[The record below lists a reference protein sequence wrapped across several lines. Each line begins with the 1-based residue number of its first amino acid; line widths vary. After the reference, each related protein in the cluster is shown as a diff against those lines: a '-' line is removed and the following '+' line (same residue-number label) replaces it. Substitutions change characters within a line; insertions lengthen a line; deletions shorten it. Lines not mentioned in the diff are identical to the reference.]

1 MNNRFSITLFLTIV
15 TTNIILYFFLPSNIV
30 TKWDFNGTPTSTMD
44 KATFVIVNIIICSFV
59 FFLFLALSKAAS
71 NQKFLHLIGN
81 AMLLFLF
88 FVDIVIALI
97 SLGFSLP
104 LDHFIFLTLGL
115 LFILIGYFSSK
126 IDTTKST
133 VSLEWNDKH
142 LEKRA
147 SNICSISMMIAGI
160 FLAGLPFIVSA
171 PYRGYAILT
180 IILGMTLVIL
190 PSTIYLLIKDSKQ
203 STSKKNRRLHPS
215 YFS

>member
-1 MNNRFSITLFLTIV
+1 MNNRFSIALFLTIIM
-15 TTNIILYFFLPSNIV
+15 TNIILYFFLPFSIV

-44 KATFVIVNIIICSFV
+44 KGTFVIVNIIICSFV

-71 NQKFLHLIGN
+71 NQKFLLWIGN
-81 AMLLFLF
+81 TILLFLF

-97 SLGFSLP
+97 ALGFSLP
-104 LDHFIFLTLGL
+104 LNHFIFLGLGL

-126 IDTTKST
+126 IDTTEST

-147 SNICSISMMIAGI
+147 SNICSISMIIAGI
-160 FLAGLPFIVSA
+160 LLAGLPFIVST
-171 PYRGYAILT
+171 PYRGYAILA

-190 PSTIYLLIKDSKQ
+190 PSTIYLLMKDSKQ
-203 STSKKNRRLHPS
+203 STS
-215 YFS
+215 

>member
-1 MNNRFSITLFLTIV
+1 MNNRFSIVLFTTII
-15 TTNIILYFFLPSNIV
+15 TTNIILYFILPSSIV
-30 TKWDFNGTPTSTMD
+30 SKWDFNGTPTSTMD
-44 KATFVIVNIIICSFV
+44 KSTFVIVNIIICSFL

-71 NQKFLHLIGN
+71 NQKSPLWIGN
-81 AMLLFLF
+81 TILLFLF

-97 SLGFSLP
+97 ALGFTLP
-104 LDHFIFLTLGL
+104 LDHLIFLALGL

-133 VSLEWNDKH
+133 ISLEWNDKH

-160 FLAGLPFIVSA
+160 FLAGIPFIVSA

-180 IILGMTLVIL
+180 IILGMTIVIL
-190 PSTIYLLIKDSKQ
+190 PSTIYLLMKDSKQ
-203 STSKKNRRLHPS
+203 STHIKR
-215 YFS
+215 

>member
-1 MNNRFSITLFLTIV
+1 TLFLTIV

-71 NQKFLHLIGN
+71 NQKFLLWIGN
-81 AMLLFLF
+81 TILLFLF

-97 SLGFSLP
+97 ALGFSLP
-104 LDHFIFLTLGL
+104 LDHFIFLGLGL

-126 IDTTKST
+126 IDTTEST

-147 SNICSISMMIAGI
+147 SNICSISMIIAGI
-160 FLAGLPFIVSA
+160 LLAGLPFIVST

-203 STSKKNRRLHPS
+203 STS
-215 YFS
+215 

>member
-1 MNNRFSITLFLTIV
+1 MNNRFSIALFLTIIM
-15 TTNIILYFFLPSNIV
+15 TNIILYFFLPLRIV

-44 KATFVIVNIIICSFV
+44 KGTFVIVNIIICSFV
-59 FFLFLALSKAAS
+59 FFLFFALSKAAS
-71 NQKFLHLIGN
+71 NQKFLLWIGN
-81 AMLLFLF
+81 TILLFLF
-88 FVDIVIALI
+88 FVDIVITLI
-97 SLGFSLP
+97 ALGFSLP
-104 LDHFIFLTLGL
+104 LDHFIFIALGL

-126 IDTTKST
+126 INPSKST
-133 VSLEWNDKH
+133 VSLEWNDKY

-147 SNICSISMMIAGI
+147 ANICSISMIIAGI
-160 FLAGLPFIVSA
+160 LLAGLPFIVSA

>member
-44 KATFVIVNIIICSFV
+44 KGTFVIVNIIICSFV

-97 SLGFSLP
+97 VLGFSLP
-104 LDHFIFLTLGL
+104 LDHFIFLALGL
-115 LFILIGYFSSK
+115 LFILIAYFSSK

-147 SNICSISMMIAGI
+147 SNICSISMIIAGS

-171 PYRGYAILT
+171 PYKGYAILA

-203 STSKKNRRLHPS
+203 STHLKR
-215 YFS
+215 

>member
-71 NQKFLHLIGN
+71 NQKFLLWIGN
-81 AMLLFLF
+81 TILLFLF

-97 SLGFSLP
+97 ALGFSLP
-104 LDHFIFLTLGL
+104 LDHFIFLGLGL

-126 IDTTKST
+126 IDTTEST

-147 SNICSISMMIAGI
+147 SNICSISMIIAGI
-160 FLAGLPFIVSA
+160 LLAGLPFIVST

-203 STSKKNRRLHPS
+203 STS
-215 YFS
+215 

>member
-15 TTNIILYFFLPSNIV
+15 TANIILYFFLPSNIV

-71 NQKFLHLIGN
+71 NQKFLLWIGN
-81 AMLLFLF
+81 TILLFLF

-104 LDHFIFLTLGL
+104 LDHFIFLGLGL

-126 IDTTKST
+126 IDTTEST

-147 SNICSISMMIAGI
+147 SNICSISMIIAGI
-160 FLAGLPFIVSA
+160 LLAGLPFIVST

-203 STSKKNRRLHPS
+203 STS
-215 YFS
+215 

>member
-15 TTNIILYFFLPSNIV
+15 TANIILYFFLPSNIV

-44 KATFVIVNIIICSFV
+44 KGTFVIVNIIICSFV

-71 NQKFLHLIGN
+71 NQKFLLWIGN
-81 AMLLFLF
+81 TILLFLF

-97 SLGFSLP
+97 AFGFSLP
-104 LDHFIFLTLGL
+104 LDHFIFLGLGL

-171 PYRGYAILT
+171 PYRGYAILA
-180 IILGMTLVIL
+180 ILLGMTLIIL

-203 STSKKNRRLHPS
+203 STPLKK
-215 YFS
+215 

>member
-1 MNNRFSITLFLTIV
+1 MNNRCSIALFLTII
-15 TTNIILYFFLPSNIV
+15 TTNIILYFFLPSSIV

-44 KATFVIVNIIICSFV
+44 KSTFVIVNIIICSFL
-59 FFLFLALSKAAS
+59 LFLALSKAAS
-71 NQKFLHLIGN
+71 NQTSPLWIGN
-81 AMLLFLF
+81 IILLFLF

-97 SLGFSLP
+97 ALGFTLP
-104 LDHFIFLTLGL
+104 LDHLIFLALGV

-160 FLAGLPFIVSA
+160 FLAGIPFIVSA

-180 IILGMTLVIL
+180 IILGMTIVIL
-190 PSTIYLLIKDSKQ
+190 PSTIYLLMKDSKQ
-203 STSKKNRRLHPS
+203 STHIKR
-215 YFS
+215 

>member
-44 KATFVIVNIIICSFV
+44 KGTFVIVNIIICSFV

-81 AMLLFLF
+81 TMLLFLF
-88 FVDIVIALI
+88 LLI
-97 SLGFSLP
+97 LSLP
-104 LDHFIFLTLGL
+104 LSLLAFHFLLIISYFNIRL

-126 IDTTKST
+126 IDTTKLT

-142 LEKRA
+142 LEKELQ
-147 SNICSISMMIAGI
+147 I
-160 FLAGLPFIVSA
+160 FVVF
-171 PYRGYAILT
+171 
-180 IILGMTLVIL
+180 
-190 PSTIYLLIKDSKQ
+190 Q
-203 STSKKNRRLHPS
+203 
-215 YFS
+215 

>member
-1 MNNRFSITLFLTIV
+1 MV
-15 TTNIILYFFLPSNIV
+15 TANIILYFFLPSNIV

-71 NQKFLHLIGN
+71 NQKFLLWIGN
-81 AMLLFLF
+81 TILLFLF

-97 SLGFSLP
+97 ALGFSLP
-104 LDHFIFLTLGL
+104 LDHFIFLGLGL

-126 IDTTKST
+126 IDTTEST

-147 SNICSISMMIAGI
+147 SNICSISMIIAGI
-160 FLAGLPFIVSA
+160 LLAGLPFIVST

-203 STSKKNRRLHPS
+203 STS
-215 YFS
+215 

>member
-1 MNNRFSITLFLTIV
+1 MNNRFSIALFLTII
-15 TTNIILYFFLPSNIV
+15 TTNSILYFFLPSSIV

-44 KATFVIVNIIICSFV
+44 KSTFVIVNIIICSFL

-71 NQKFLHLIGN
+71 NQKSHLWIGN
-81 AMLLFLF
+81 TILLFLF

-97 SLGFSLP
+97 ALGYALP
-104 LDHFIFLTLGL
+104 LDHFIFIALGI
-115 LFILIGYFSSK
+115 LFILIGYFSAK

-147 SNICSISMMIAGI
+147 SNICSISMIIAGI

-171 PYRGYAILT
+171 SYRGYAILT
-180 IILGMTLVIL
+180 IILGMTIVIL
-190 PSTIYLLIKDSKQ
+190 PSTIYLLMKDSKQ
-203 STSKKNRRLHPS
+203 STHIKR
-215 YFS
+215 

>member
-1 MNNRFSITLFLTIV
+1 MNNRFSIALFLTIV
-15 TTNIILYFFLPSNIV
+15 TTNIILYFFLPLNIV

-44 KATFVIVNIIICSFV
+44 KGTFVIVNIILCSFV

-71 NQKFLHLIGN
+71 NRKFLLRIGN
-81 AMLLFLF
+81 TILLFLF
-88 FVDIVIALI
+88 FVDIVITLI
-97 SLGFSLP
+97 ALGFSLP

-115 LFILIGYFSSK
+115 LFILIGYFSTK
-126 IDTTKST
+126 IDTSKST

-147 SNICSISMMIAGI
+147 SNICSISMIIAGI

-171 PYRGYAILT
+171 PYKGYAILA

-203 STSKKNRRLHPS
+203 STHLKR
-215 YFS
+215 

>member
-71 NQKFLHLIGN
+71 NQKFLLWIGN
-81 AMLLFLF
+81 TILLFLF

-97 SLGFSLP
+97 ALGFSLS
-104 LDHFIFLTLGL
+104 LDHFIFLGLGL

-126 IDTTKST
+126 IDTTEST

-147 SNICSISMMIAGI
+147 SNICSISMIIAGI
-160 FLAGLPFIVSA
+160 LLAGLPFIVST

-203 STSKKNRRLHPS
+203 STS
-215 YFS
+215 

>member
-1 MNNRFSITLFLTIV
+1 MNNRFSIALFLTIV

-44 KATFVIVNIIICSFV
+44 KGTFVIVNIILCSFV

-71 NQKFLHLIGN
+71 NRKFLLRIGN
-81 AMLLFLF
+81 TILLFLF
-88 FVDIVIALI
+88 FVDIVITLI
-97 SLGFSLP
+97 ALGFSLP
-104 LDHFIFLTLGL
+104 LDHFIFIALGL
-115 LFILIGYFSSK
+115 SFILIGYFSTK
-126 IDTTKST
+126 IDTSKST

-147 SNICSISMMIAGI
+147 SNICSISMIIAGI

-171 PYRGYAILT
+171 PYKGYAILA

-203 STSKKNRRLHPS
+203 STHLKR
-215 YFS
+215 

>member
-44 KATFVIVNIIICSFV
+44 KGTFVIVNIIICSFV
-59 FFLFLALSKAAS
+59 FFLSKAAS

-81 AMLLFLF
+81 TMLLFLF

-97 SLGFSLP
+97 ALGFSLP

-133 VSLEWNDKH
+133 VSFEWNDKH

-203 STSKKNRRLHPS
+203 STS
-215 YFS
+215 

>member
-15 TTNIILYFFLPSNIV
+15 TANIILYFFLPSNIV

-71 NQKFLHLIGN
+71 NQKFLLWIGN
-81 AMLLFLF
+81 TILLFLF

-97 SLGFSLP
+97 ALGFSLP
-104 LDHFIFLTLGL
+104 LDHFIFLGLGL

-126 IDTTKST
+126 IDTTEST

-147 SNICSISMMIAGI
+147 SNICSISMIIAGI
-160 FLAGLPFIVSA
+160 LLVGLPFIVST

-203 STSKKNRRLHPS
+203 STS
-215 YFS
+215 